1 MMNFLLA
8 QAPTPPPPQPLPH
21 PELPEVFLPP
31 VPEPTWIYAVAL
43 LALVGL
49 LALVLW
55 LLLRPR
61 QAGLPEPKR
70 PWKKAMRALKEL
82 SSKARG
88 LPPGEVSAQVS
99 EILRRYFFDRY
110 QIPAP
115 FRTTHELFD
124 GASTQPVPR
133 LQKYASLA
141 TLWDELSFAPAPA
154 SEEETMELLA
164 KAISALEDDHPVQA
178 ADIAHEER
186 VEVPLP
192 SLDSAVSL
200 RNLSFGLAWF
210 YFFIAALLVCLLF
223 FHEKSQTMWWA
234 VLIVAALVAFLGF
247 RNFRDASAMDPRRVE
262 FDLDP
267 DTPLEEQIRYYQIRL
282 IGAPLIM
289 LPLTAWVA
297 YDMERLSSGE
307 VEQVR
312 VWAPVALL
320 YDLFGYWGAVL
331 VFPLFALA
339 TVVLT
344 WSRLKVLK
352 LHLAHQARSK

>member
-8 QAPTPPPPQPLPH
+8 QAPAPPPPQPLPH
-21 PELPEVFLPP
+21 PDLPEVFLPP

-88 LPPGEVSAQVS
+88 LPPGEVSTQVS
-99 EILRRYFFDRY
+99 EILRRYFLDRY
-110 QIPAP
+110 QVPAP
-115 FRTTHELFD
+115 FRTTQELFD
-124 GASTQPVPR
+124 TPNAQSVPR

-141 TLWDELSFAPAPA
+141 TLWDELSFAPAPV
-154 SEEETMELLA
+154 SEDETMELLA
-164 KAISALEDDHPVQA
+164 KAITALEEDHPVQA
-178 ADIAHEER
+178 ADIAQEEQ

-192 SLDSAVSL
+192 SLDVGVGL
-200 RNLSFGLAWF
+200 RKITFLVAWF
-210 YFFIAALLVCLLF
+210 YFLIAGGMISLLF
-223 FHEKSQTMWWA
+223 FHEQAQEMWW
-234 VLIVAALVAFLGF
+234 VILILAAMVAFLGI
-247 RNFRDASAMDPRRVE
+247 RNFRDATTIDPRQRE
-262 FDLDP
+262 LDLDP
-267 DTPLEEQIRYYQIRL
+267 DTPLEEQIRYYQQRL
-282 IGAPLIM
+282 IAAPLIII
-289 LPLTAWVA
+289 PLTIWVA
-297 YDMERLSSGE
+297 YDMERLSSGA
-307 VEQVR
+307 VEQLR
-312 VWAPVALL
+312 VWAPIAAL
-320 YDLFGYWGAVL
+320 YNSFGYWGAVL
-331 VFPLFALA
+331 LFPIFGL
-339 TVVLT
+339 VSVILT